1 MFTDEVYITKVPLKL
16 FGGEVYDK
24 SEKYLQKD
32 LQSCRFLVKRG
43 SKVW

>member
-24 SEKYLQKD
+24 SEKYLQKRSPK
-32 LQSCRFLVKRG
+32 LPFPGKERI
-43 SKVW
+43 